1 MEVFFGSVSQQ
12 QRIVLTLRDLTEEEG
27 EIEEEKSADLKVSW
41 HFPLVLLVKEDWKKG
56 KAFGSE

>member
-1 MEVFFGSVSQQ
+1 
-12 QRIVLTLRDLTEEEG
+12 LTLGGLTEEEG

-56 KAFGSE
+56 KVFGSE